1 METDMNRMLA
11 ERVLP
16 QGEARK
22 ATRRP
27 GRNVTV
33 NLAESPLGWLRA
45 RSLISARQLDAG
57 EKLRADWEQAGY
69 GPKVT
74 MEWGQPARDKASRR
88 APPPLHPTV
97 RQTAARRRV
106 RGLAPRSAEAEIAG
120 VDLVELHALQQ
131 DRVARSPTDQHVI
144 ADLGQRE
151 VSEIVDAGDAVE
163 KDRVLVL
170 LEVGDAV
177 VAIAGAEAE
186 QVVAFAARQHVVAAA
201 APERVVALAAI
212 EHVVPAGFRG
222 R

>member
-1 METDMNRMLA
+1 MNRMLA

-106 RGLAPRSAEAEIAG
+106 CAGEGVSEVEAALDWPRSSARIVLCIA
-120 VDLVELHALQQ
+120 L
-131 DRVARSPTDQHVI
+131 DRL
-144 ADLGQRE
+144 ADHYR
-151 VSEIVDAGDAVE
+151 I
-163 KDRVLVL
+163 R
-170 LEVGDAV
+170 
-177 VAIAGAEAE
+177 
-186 QVVAFAARQHVVAAA
+186 
-201 APERVVALAAI
+201 
-212 EHVVPAGFRG
+212 
-222 R
+222 